1 MIQNLKSYLA
11 NEKYRSLVVSI
22 AILLSL
28 VVLLLVFTFFAASV
42 LERNT
47 SMINATNKAANN
59 SQAIIKDLFDAQNSE
74 GEDTKSPHMQTVFT
88 RLSNNIKDTDAI
100 INTLETG
107 GDVQLSSGESLN
119 VPQVSNSHM
128 AQINDVQANWQKLKP
143 LAENYLADASD
154 IMKDPSSSLY
164 LATVQAKSSS
174 IIMNNNLNRLSDQV
188 YRDAQN
194 TANIIRAIQFAG
206 VIAIL
211 GYFVVFLSVF
221 MRRLNETDKVAE
233 EARRE
238 TSEIL
243 QTVNTGLF
251 LLDKDLKIGN
261 QYSNELVNIIG
272 SERLAGESLSS
283 VLNNRIS
290 QKDLQTTEEFIG
302 QLYNPRVKAKLVD
315 SLNPLHKVMFYD
327 TQGGESRFLDFKF
340 SRVYDGKD
348 ITRILVN
355 VNDVSDAVR
364 LEQRL
369 EKERAENDRQIEMLT
384 TILNVKPAIMND
396 FIISTR
402 ARINKMNNI
411 LKNPGSSQFELESK
425 LKAFY
430 REMHSLKGESSGLKL
445 HTFTKIASNAEDK
458 LNALQNQDK
467 LAGNDFLTLTVQ
479 LDELLNLLNAID
491 ELSAR
496 INVNAS
502 PAPVVT
508 AEPADTQSTEPVA
521 DADAEYSPDS
531 DEVEDILTV
540 SEPAPVVPLRD
551 SISADLSEH
560 LVQFG
565 QEIAER
571 QQKEVMVDVRN
582 MKEAVIPE
590 HLSRIT
596 KEICVQLLRNAI
608 VHGILDPQTRFA
620 NGKNPQG
627 KVSIAMRNFSS
638 PTENTLMLVVEDDGQ
653 GINYDAIRQ
662 KLIDKGHNPEQVALL
677 DKRKLLGFLFS
688 SGFSTKDEADED
700 GGRGVGLDIVKDR
713 IKEHDGKI
721 DVQSEQGKFTR
732 FVIKLPITTA
742 S

>member
-107 GDVQLSSGESLN
+107 GNVQLSSGDSIS

-188 YRDAQN
+188 YQDAQN
-194 TANIIRAIQFAG
+194 TANIIRAIQFVG

-233 EARRE
+233 DARRE

-243 QTVNTGLF
+243 ETVNTGLF

-283 VLNNRIS
+283 VLSNRIS

-496 INVNAS
+496 INVNTS
-502 PAPVVT
+502 PAPVAV
-508 AEPADTQSTEPVA
+508 AEPDDTAHSDVVEVAQDDDELEGILEVSEP
-521 DADAEYSPDS
+521 
-531 DEVEDILTV
+531 
-540 SEPAPVVPLRD
+540 EPAPVMPLRD
-551 SISADLSEH
+551 GISADLAEH

-627 KVSIAMRNFSS
+627 KVSIAMRNFDS

-662 KLIDKGHNPEQVALL
+662 KLINKGHNPEQVAML

-713 IKEHDGKI
+713 IKEYDGKL

-732 FVIKLPITTA
+732 FIIKLPIATA